1 MEKKIINCN
10 LIENTSSEV
19 LLEFDF
25 DEKTYINLNSDD
37 QNKLS
42 ATFIPLIRETLK
54 CEIEIKL
61 LKAQQIKNKL
71 FEEIADEYIADLN
84 KELIKIYEDVQKEL
98 TNN

>member
-10 LIENTSSEV
+10 LIENTNLEV

-25 DEKTYINLNSDD
+25 DEKTYINLNSTD

-42 ATFIPLIRETLK
+42 ETFIPLIRETLQ

-61 LKAQQIKNKL
+61 VKPQQIKNKL
-71 FEEIADEYIADLN
+71 FEEIAEEYVTDLN
-84 KELIKIYEDVQKEL
+84 KELIKIYEDIQKEL
-98 TNN
+98 NT